1 LFQVGAQAFRIA
13 GVEQFHGAAKVR
25 VFDALVVRFLQAIG
39 ERRHFDMR
47 LQPWPACKT
56 VFASNSELRI
66 AEGEVGLED
75 LVVGGVGESRM
86 KLAEPLR
93 CCSIARS
100 MILQEILRLVLE
112 VVEVGMGR
120 EALDGHANVLS

>member
-1 LFQVGAQAFRIA
+1 
-13 GVEQFHGAAKVR
+13 
-25 VFDALVVRFLQAIG
+25 
-39 ERRHFDMR
+39 
-47 LQPWPACKT
+47 
-56 VFASNSELRI
+56 
-66 AEGEVGLED
+66 
-75 LVVGGVGESRM
+75 M

-120 EALDGHANVLS
+120 EALDWHANVLS